1 MNKENIRKY
10 SDKVLYKKLFT
21 YLKPVLFKFI
31 LALFLVLIIVVLD
44 LIPSFLTGE
53 VINILNNEPK
63 YFYEY
68 HGSTINLILIL
79 VLSYLGVLLISLFIN
94 FFYQHLLQNIGQN
107 MIYQVRS
114 DTFNHIESLSIEQI
128 NSEPIGRLV
137 TRVTNDTN
145 ALSDLFTSVIVLL
158 IRYLL
163 TIIIIYIVMFVT
175 SVKLTALISIVVPII
190 LIASVIFRRTS
201 RKSYRNVRNS
211 LSSMNSYL
219 SENISGIKVTQ
230 IFNQENKKMT
240 EFNLRNKE
248 LKRANL
254 NQIFIFS
261 IFRPLMYFLF
271 VVCIVITLYF
281 GAIEVNNG
289 KLLVGSLVTYY
300 GLVNKFFNPIEN
312 LAEQFNQLQSALA
325 SSEKIFTLLDTKPV
339 IIDSENAKEYTKLN
353 GKIEF
358 RHVYFAYTKD
368 NWILEDV
375 SFVIP
380 AGSSCAFVGA
390 TGAGKSTILNLITRN
405 YDIQKGEILI
415 DDINI
420 KDIKISS
427 LRKNIGVMLQDVFL
441 FSGSIRDN
449 ITIFDSKYSDK
460 EIMDACEFVN
470 SSDIIN
476 KYSDKLDHI
485 VEERGANYS
494 QGERQLIS
502 FARTILPKPNIIV
515 LDEATANID
524 TKTEKVIED
533 SLSKMSNI
541 GTMLSVAH
549 RLSTI
554 QHSDKIIVL
563 NHGHIV
569 EEGNHQE
576 LLKKRGMYYTLY
588 ELQYKSQ
595 EKHN

>member
-1 MNKENIRKY
+1 MNKEYIRTY
-10 SDKVLYKKLFT
+10 SDKELYKKLFT
-21 YLKPVLFKFI
+21 YLRPVLFKFI
-31 LALFLVLIIVVLD
+31 LALFLVLIIVLLD
-44 LIPSFLTGE
+44 LLPSFLTGE
-53 VINILNNEPK
+53 VINILNNESK
-63 YFYEY
+63 YFSSYT
-68 HGSTINLILIL
+68 GSTLNLIGIL
-79 VLSYLGVLLISLFIN
+79 VLSYLGILVVSLFIN

-107 MIYQVRS
+107 MIYEVRS

-128 NSEPIGRLV
+128 NREPIGRLV

-145 ALSDLFTSVIVLL
+145 ALSELFTSVLVLL

-175 SVKLTALISIVVPII
+175 SVKLTLLISIVVPII
-190 LIASVIFRRTS
+190 LIASIIFRRTS
-201 RKSYRNVRNS
+201 RKSYRNVRNA
-211 LSSMNSYL
+211 LSTMNSYL
-219 SENISGIKVTQ
+219 SENISGMKVTQ
-230 IFNQENKKMT
+230 IFNQEDKKLK
-240 EFNLRNKE
+240 EFNERNSDLRS
-248 LKRANL
+248 ANL
-254 NQIFIFS
+254 KQIFIFS

-281 GAIEVNNG
+281 GSIEVNKGN
-289 KLLVGSLVTYY
+289 LLVGSLVTYY

-325 SSEKIFTLLDTKPV
+325 SSEKIFTLLDTKQSIV
-339 IIDSENAKEYTKLN
+339 DSENAQDIEKIK

-358 RHVYFAYTKD
+358 KHVYFAYTKD

-375 SFVIP
+375 SFVVK
-380 AGSSCAFVGA
+380 AGSTCAFVGA

-441 FSGSIRDN
+441 FSGTIRDN
-449 ITIFDSKYSDK
+449 ITVFDNKYSDR
-460 EIMDACEFVN
+460 EIMEACEFVN
-470 SSDIIN
+470 AQDIIN

-485 VEERGANYS
+485 VEERGSNYS

-502 FARTILPKPNIIV
+502 FARTILPKPNVIV

-563 NHGHIV
+563 NHGKIV

-588 ELQYKSQ
+588 ELQYKNQ
-595 EKHN
+595 EKDK

>member
-1 MNKENIRKY
+1 MNKEYVRTY
-10 SDKVLYKKLFT
+10 SDKELYKKLFT
-21 YLKPVLFKFI
+21 YLRPVLFKFI
-31 LALFLVLIIVVLD
+31 LALFLVLIIVLLD
-44 LIPSFLTGE
+44 LLPSFLTGE
-53 VINILNNEPK
+53 VINILNNESK
-63 YFYEY
+63 YFSSYT
-68 HGSTINLILIL
+68 GSTLNLIGIL
-79 VLSYLGVLLISLFIN
+79 VLSYLSILVVSLFIN

-107 MIYQVRS
+107 MIYEVRS

-128 NSEPIGRLV
+128 NREPIGRLV

-145 ALSDLFTSVIVLL
+145 ALSELFTSVLVLL

-175 SVKLTALISIVVPII
+175 SVKLTLLISIVVPII
-190 LIASVIFRRTS
+190 LIASIIFRRTS
-201 RKSYRNVRNS
+201 RKSYRNVRNA
-211 LSSMNSYL
+211 LSTMNSYL
-219 SENISGIKVTQ
+219 SENISGMKVTQ
-230 IFNQENKKMT
+230 IFNQEDKKLK
-240 EFNLRNKE
+240 EFNERNSDLRS
-248 LKRANL
+248 ANL
-254 NQIFIFS
+254 KQIFIFS

-281 GAIEVNNG
+281 GSIEVNKGN
-289 KLLVGSLVTYY
+289 LLVGSLVTYY

-325 SSEKIFTLLDTKPV
+325 SSEKIFTLLDTKQAIV
-339 IIDSENAKEYTKLN
+339 DSENACDIEKIK

-358 RHVYFAYTKD
+358 KHVYFAYTKD

-375 SFVIP
+375 SFVVE
-380 AGSSCAFVGA
+380 AGSTCAFVGA

-441 FSGSIRDN
+441 FSGTIRDN
-449 ITIFDSKYSDK
+449 ITVFENRYSDK
-460 EIMDACEFVN
+460 EIIEACKFVN
-470 SSDIIN
+470 ADNIIN

-485 VEERGANYS
+485 VEERGSNYS

-502 FARTILPKPNIIV
+502 FARTILPKPNVIV

-563 NHGHIV
+563 NHGKIV

-588 ELQYKSQ
+588 ELQYKNQ
-595 EKHN
+595 EKDK

>member
-1 MNKENIRKY
+1 MNKEYIRTY
-10 SDKVLYKKLFT
+10 SDKELYKKLFT
-21 YLKPVLFKFI
+21 YLRPVLFKFI
-31 LALFLVLIIVVLD
+31 LALFLVLIIVLLD
-44 LIPSFLTGE
+44 LLPSFLTGE
-53 VINILNNEPK
+53 VINILNNESK
-63 YFYEY
+63 YFSSYT
-68 HGSTINLILIL
+68 GSTLNLIGIL
-79 VLSYLGVLLISLFIN
+79 VLSYLGILVVSLFIN

-107 MIYQVRS
+107 MIYEVRS

-128 NSEPIGRLV
+128 NREPIGRLV

-145 ALSDLFTSVIVLL
+145 ALSELFTSVLVLL

-175 SVKLTALISIVVPII
+175 SVKLTLLISIVVPII
-190 LIASVIFRRTS
+190 LIASIIFRRTS
-201 RKSYRNVRNS
+201 RKSYRNVRNA
-211 LSSMNSYL
+211 LSTMNSYL
-219 SENISGIKVTQ
+219 SENISGMKVTQ
-230 IFNQENKKMT
+230 IFNQEDKKLK
-240 EFNLRNKE
+240 EFNERNSDLRS
-248 LKRANL
+248 ANL
-254 NQIFIFS
+254 KQIFIFS

-281 GAIEVNNG
+281 GSIEVNKGN
-289 KLLVGSLVTYY
+289 LLVGSLVTYY

-325 SSEKIFTLLDTKPV
+325 SSEKIFTLLDTKQSIV
-339 IIDSENAKEYTKLN
+339 DSENAQDIEKIK

-358 RHVYFAYTKD
+358 KHVYFAYTKD

-375 SFVIP
+375 SFVVK
-380 AGSSCAFVGA
+380 AGSTCAFVGA

-441 FSGSIRDN
+441 FSGTIRDN
-449 ITIFDSKYSDK
+449 ITVFDNKYSDR
-460 EIMDACEFVN
+460 EIMEACEFVN
-470 SSDIIN
+470 AQDIIN

-485 VEERGANYS
+485 VEERGSNYS

-502 FARTILPKPNIIV
+502 FARTILPKPNVIV

-524 TKTEKVIED
+524 TKNEKVIED

-563 NHGHIV
+563 NHGKIV

-588 ELQYKSQ
+588 ELQYKNQ
-595 EKHN
+595 EKDK

>member
-1 MNKENIRKY
+1 MNKEYVRTY
-10 SDKVLYKKLFT
+10 SDKELYKKLFT
-21 YLKPVLFKFI
+21 YLRPVLFKFF
-31 LALFLVLIIVVLD
+31 LALFLVLIIVLLD
-44 LIPSFLTGE
+44 LLPSFLTGE
-53 VINILNNEPK
+53 VINILNNESK
-63 YFYEY
+63 YFSSYT
-68 HGSTINLILIL
+68 GSTLNLIGIL
-79 VLSYLGVLLISLFIN
+79 VLSYLSILVVSLFIN

-107 MIYQVRS
+107 MIYEVRS

-128 NSEPIGRLV
+128 NREPIGRLV

-145 ALSDLFTSVIVLL
+145 ALSELFTSVLVLL

-175 SVKLTALISIVVPII
+175 SVKLTLLISIVVPII
-190 LIASVIFRRTS
+190 SIASIIFRRTS
-201 RKSYRNVRNS
+201 RKSYRNVRNA
-211 LSSMNSYL
+211 LSTMNSYL
-219 SENISGIKVTQ
+219 SENISGMKVTQ
-230 IFNQENKKMT
+230 IFNQEDKKLK
-240 EFNLRNKE
+240 EFNERNSDLRS
-248 LKRANL
+248 ANL
-254 NQIFIFS
+254 KQIFIFS

-281 GAIEVNNG
+281 GSIEVNKGN
-289 KLLVGSLVTYY
+289 LLVGSLVTYY

-325 SSEKIFTLLDTKPV
+325 SSEKIFTLLDTKQAIV
-339 IIDSENAKEYTKLN
+339 DSENARDIEKIK

-358 RHVYFAYTKD
+358 KHVYFAYTKD

-375 SFVIP
+375 SFVVE
-380 AGSSCAFVGA
+380 AGSTCAFVGA

-441 FSGSIRDN
+441 FSGTIRDN
-449 ITIFDSKYSDK
+449 ITVFENKYSDK
-460 EIMDACEFVN
+460 EIIEACKFVN
-470 SSDIIN
+470 ADDIIN

-485 VEERGANYS
+485 VEERGSNYS

-502 FARTILPKPNIIV
+502 FARTILPKPNVIV

-563 NHGHIV
+563 NHGKIV

-588 ELQYKSQ
+588 ELQYKNQ
-595 EKHN
+595 EKDK

>member
-1 MNKENIRKY
+1 MNKEYIRTY
-10 SDKVLYKKLFT
+10 SDKELYKKLFT
-21 YLKPVLFKFI
+21 YLRPVLFKFI
-31 LALFLVLIIVVLD
+31 LALFLVLIIVLLD
-44 LIPSFLTGE
+44 LLPSFLTGE
-53 VINILNNEPK
+53 VINILNNESK
-63 YFYEY
+63 YFSSYT
-68 HGSTINLILIL
+68 GSTLNLIGIL
-79 VLSYLGVLLISLFIN
+79 VLSYLGILVVSLFIN

-107 MIYQVRS
+107 MIYEVRS

-128 NSEPIGRLV
+128 NREPIGRLV

-145 ALSDLFTSVIVLL
+145 ALSELFTSVLVLL

-175 SVKLTALISIVVPII
+175 SVKLTLLISIVVPII
-190 LIASVIFRRTS
+190 LIASIIFRRTS
-201 RKSYRNVRNS
+201 RKSYRNVRNA
-211 LSSMNSYL
+211 LSTMNSYL
-219 SENISGIKVTQ
+219 SENISGMKVTQ
-230 IFNQENKKMT
+230 IFNQEDKKLK
-240 EFNLRNKE
+240 EFNERNSDLRS
-248 LKRANL
+248 ANL
-254 NQIFIFS
+254 KQIFIFS

-281 GAIEVNNG
+281 GSFEVNKGN
-289 KLLVGSLVTYY
+289 LLVGSLVTYY

-325 SSEKIFTLLDTKPV
+325 SSEKIFTLLDTKQSIV
-339 IIDSENAKEYTKLN
+339 DSENAQDIEKIK

-358 RHVYFAYTKD
+358 KHVYFAYTKD

-375 SFVIP
+375 SFVVK
-380 AGSSCAFVGA
+380 AGSTCAFVGA

-441 FSGSIRDN
+441 FSGTIRDN
-449 ITIFDSKYSDK
+449 ITVFDNKYSDR
-460 EIMDACEFVN
+460 EIMEACEFVN
-470 SSDIIN
+470 AQDIIN

-485 VEERGANYS
+485 VEERGSNYS

-502 FARTILPKPNIIV
+502 FARTILPKPNVIV

-563 NHGHIV
+563 NHGKIV

-588 ELQYKSQ
+588 ELQYKNQ
-595 EKHN
+595 EKDK

>member
-1 MNKENIRKY
+1 MNKEYVRTY
-10 SDKVLYKKLFT
+10 SDKELYKKLFT
-21 YLKPVLFKFI
+21 YLRPVLFKFI
-31 LALFLVLIIVVLD
+31 LALFLVLIIVLLD
-44 LIPSFLTGE
+44 LLPSFLTGE
-53 VINILNNEPK
+53 VINILNNESK
-63 YFYEY
+63 YFSSYT
-68 HGSTINLILIL
+68 GSTLNLIGIL
-79 VLSYLGVLLISLFIN
+79 VLSYLSILVVSLFIN

-107 MIYQVRS
+107 MIYEVRS

-128 NSEPIGRLV
+128 NREPIGRLV

-145 ALSDLFTSVIVLL
+145 ALSELFTSVLVLL

-175 SVKLTALISIVVPII
+175 SVKLTLLISIVVPII
-190 LIASVIFRRTS
+190 LIASIIFRRTS
-201 RKSYRNVRNS
+201 RKSYRNVRNA
-211 LSSMNSYL
+211 LSTMNSYL
-219 SENISGIKVTQ
+219 SENISGMKVTQ
-230 IFNQENKKMT
+230 IFNQEDKKLK
-240 EFNLRNKE
+240 EFNERNSDLRS
-248 LKRANL
+248 ANL
-254 NQIFIFS
+254 KQIFIFS

-281 GAIEVNNG
+281 GSIEVNKGN
-289 KLLVGSLVTYY
+289 LLVGSLVTYY

-325 SSEKIFTLLDTKPV
+325 SSEKIFTLLDTKQAIV
-339 IIDSENAKEYTKLN
+339 DSENARDIEKIK

-358 RHVYFAYTKD
+358 KHVYFAYTKD

-375 SFVIP
+375 SFVVE
-380 AGSSCAFVGA
+380 AGSTCAFVGA

-441 FSGSIRDN
+441 FSGTIRDN
-449 ITIFDSKYSDK
+449 ITVFENKYSDK
-460 EIMDACEFVN
+460 EIIEACKFVN
-470 SSDIIN
+470 ADDIIN

-485 VEERGANYS
+485 VEERGSNYS

-502 FARTILPKPNIIV
+502 FARTILPKPNVIV

-524 TKTEKVIED
+524 TKTEKIIED

-563 NHGHIV
+563 NHGKIV

-588 ELQYKSQ
+588 ELQYKNQ
-595 EKHN
+595 EKDK

>member
-1 MNKENIRKY
+1 MNKEYVRTY
-10 SDKVLYKKLFT
+10 SDKELYKKLFT
-21 YLKPVLFKFI
+21 YLRPVLFKFI
-31 LALFLVLIIVVLD
+31 LALFLVLIIVLLD
-44 LIPSFLTGE
+44 LLPSFLTGE
-53 VINILNNEPK
+53 VINILNNESK
-63 YFYEY
+63 YFSSYT
-68 HGSTINLILIL
+68 GSTLNLIGIL
-79 VLSYLGVLLISLFIN
+79 VLSYLSILVVSLFIN

-107 MIYQVRS
+107 MIYEVRS

-128 NSEPIGRLV
+128 NREPIGRLV

-145 ALSDLFTSVIVLL
+145 ALSELFTSVLVLL

-175 SVKLTALISIVVPII
+175 SVKLTLLISIVVPII
-190 LIASVIFRRTS
+190 LIASIIFRRTS
-201 RKSYRNVRNS
+201 RKSYRNVRNA
-211 LSSMNSYL
+211 LSTMNSYL
-219 SENISGIKVTQ
+219 SENISGMKVTQ
-230 IFNQENKKMT
+230 IFNQEDKKLK
-240 EFNLRNKE
+240 EFNERNSDLRS
-248 LKRANL
+248 ANL
-254 NQIFIFS
+254 KQIFIFS

-281 GAIEVNNG
+281 GSIEVNKGN
-289 KLLVGSLVTYY
+289 LLVGSLVTYY

-325 SSEKIFTLLDTKPV
+325 SSEKIFTLLDTKQAIV
-339 IIDSENAKEYTKLN
+339 DSENARDIEKIK

-358 RHVYFAYTKD
+358 KHVYFAYTKD

-375 SFVIP
+375 SFVVE
-380 AGSSCAFVGA
+380 AGSTCAFVGA

-441 FSGSIRDN
+441 FSGTIRDN
-449 ITIFDSKYSDK
+449 ITVFENKYSDK
-460 EIMDACEFVN
+460 EIIEACKFVN
-470 SSDIIN
+470 ADDIIN

-485 VEERGANYS
+485 VEERGSNYS

-502 FARTILPKPNIIV
+502 FARTILPKPNVIV

-554 QHSDKIIVL
+554 QYSDKIIVL
-563 NHGHIV
+563 NHGKIV

-588 ELQYKSQ
+588 ELQYKNQ
-595 EKHN
+595 EKDK

>member
-1 MNKENIRKY
+1 MNKEYIRTY
-10 SDKVLYKKLFT
+10 SDKELYKKLFT
-21 YLKPVLFKFI
+21 YLRPVLFKFI
-31 LALFLVLIIVVLD
+31 LALFLVLIIVLLD
-44 LIPSFLTGE
+44 LLPSFLTGE
-53 VINILNNEPK
+53 VINILNNESK
-63 YFYEY
+63 YFSSYT
-68 HGSTINLILIL
+68 GSTLNLIGIL
-79 VLSYLGVLLISLFIN
+79 VLSYLGILVVSLFIN

-107 MIYQVRS
+107 MIYEVRS

-128 NSEPIGRLV
+128 NREPIGRLV

-145 ALSDLFTSVIVLL
+145 ALSELFTSVLVLL

-175 SVKLTALISIVVPII
+175 SVKLTLLISIVVPII
-190 LIASVIFRRTS
+190 LIASIIFRRTS
-201 RKSYRNVRNS
+201 RKSYRNVRNA
-211 LSSMNSYL
+211 LSTMNSYL
-219 SENISGIKVTQ
+219 SENISGMKVTQ
-230 IFNQENKKMT
+230 IFNQEDKKLK
-240 EFNLRNKE
+240 EFNERNSDLRS
-248 LKRANL
+248 ANL
-254 NQIFIFS
+254 KQIFIFS

-281 GAIEVNNG
+281 GSIEVNKGN
-289 KLLVGSLVTYY
+289 LLVGSLVTYY

-325 SSEKIFTLLDTKPV
+325 SSEKIFTLLDTKQSIV
-339 IIDSENAKEYTKLN
+339 DSENAQDIEKIK

-358 RHVYFAYTKD
+358 KHVYFAYTKD

-375 SFVIP
+375 SFVVK
-380 AGSSCAFVGA
+380 AGSTCAFVGA

-441 FSGSIRDN
+441 FSGTIRDN
-449 ITIFDSKYSDK
+449 ITVFDNKYSDR
-460 EIMDACEFVN
+460 EIMKACEFVN
-470 SSDIIN
+470 AQDIIN

-485 VEERGANYS
+485 VEERGSNYS

-502 FARTILPKPNIIV
+502 FARTILPKPNVIV

-563 NHGHIV
+563 NHGKIV

-588 ELQYKSQ
+588 ELQYKNQ
-595 EKHN
+595 EKDK